1 MDNRTYPSVALD
13 RESFAP
19 FVGIL
24 FAALGGALSLAFAI
38 MSLSGVGSGGEGE
51 HIYSAGRDA
60 LYVAAGGLLVVG
72 AVYSAIAIVLARLRP
87 RLNAML
93 LPVAAPAAVAFLL
106 AMIAGIAN
114 NGQYTT
120 TVEIAYFALS
130 VLSCALVVLR
140 LRGVVTFKK
149 AVIALAAIAALSV
162 FCVFVP
168 VITRDVSVADATYDY
183 MPYVCVFLSFPLIAL
198 GLREVPDHD

>member
-72 AVYSAIAIVLARLRP
+72 AVYSALAIVLARLRP

-130 VLSCALVVLR
+130 VLMDKAVRKCDR
-140 LRGVVTFKK
+140 LRGSEILVGAEGDMRRLTPDDIYYIKTTKDLLEVK
-149 AVIALAAIAALSV
+149 ATA
-162 FCVFVP
+162 P
-168 VITRDVSVADATYDY
+168 
-183 MPYVCVFLSFPLIAL
+183 
-198 GLREVPDHD
+198 